1 MFGLE
6 NLTLLVN
13 ELVKLPA
20 ETEWVE
26 FKHNKYTPTMI
37 GEDVSALAN
46 GAALAGRPFAYLVWG
61 VDDATH
67 EVLGTENEWH
77 AMHVGKQEI
86 ENWVRTQLSGNTEL
100 DLLRTQI
107 DEQRHVLILKIG
119 SAVNRPVS
127 FNKIEYIRVGSYTKK
142 LGDVPSKQ
150 TALWARLRTSR
161 FENCVAKNNLTVEDV
176 MAMLDSQ
183 ACFDHLK
190 RPYPS
195 TSQLVMDYFEEEGIV
210 VKQDNGMYSISN
222 MGAVLFAKR
231 LTDFPRLGRKAV
243 RIIRYDGDNKMGAS
257 KEEEYSTGYAVDFDG
272 LIRLVSAMT
281 PSRETIGNALR
292 EEHGNYPELAI
303 REAVANALIHQ
314 DFTITGVGP
323 MIEIFDHRMEI
334 TNPGTLMVDHMR
346 IIDAPPQSRNEDTAA
361 LMRRMKICEER
372 GTGWDKIA
380 MSCELMELPAP
391 KIRGYATGTR
401 ATLYSERPFARIP
414 MEDREWACYM
424 HACLCYINEDEES
437 TYMTNSS
444 LRQRFGLG
452 QQSQPV
458 ISKLIKRTIENHLI
472 KPLDPSTAPR
482 YMKYIPIWA

>member
-1 MFGLE
+1 ME

-26 FKHNKYTPTMI
+26 FKHNKYTPAMI

-46 GAALAGRPFAYLVWG
+46 GAALAGRPFGYLIWG
-61 VDDATH
+61 IDDATH
-67 EVLGTENEWH
+67 KILGTDNEWH
-77 AMHVGKQEI
+77 TMSVGKQEI

-107 DEQRHVLILKIG
+107 DKQRHVLILKIG

-127 FNKIEYIRVGSYTKK
+127 FNKTDYIRVGSYTKK
-142 LGDVPSKQ
+142 LSDVPSKQ
-150 TALWARLRTSR
+150 TALWDRLRASR
-161 FENCVAKNNLTVEDV
+161 FENGIAKNDLTVEDI
-176 MAMLDSQ
+176 MSLLDAQ
-183 ACFDHLK
+183 ACFDHLN

-195 TSQLVMDYFEEEGIV
+195 TSQLVVDYFEEEDIV
-210 VKQDNGMYSISN
+210 VRQDNGRYSISN
-222 MGAVLFAKR
+222 MGALLFAKR
-231 LTDFPRLGRKAV
+231 LTDFPRLERKTV

-257 KEEEYSTGYAVDFDG
+257 KEEEYATGYAVDFDG
-272 LIRLVSAMT
+272 LVKLISAMT

-303 REAVANALIHQ
+303 RETIANALIHQ
-314 DFTITGVGP
+314 DFTVTGAGP
-323 MIEIFDHRMEI
+323 MVEIFDHRMEI
-334 TNPGTLMVDHMR
+334 TNPGTLMVDRMR
-346 IIDAPPQSRNEDTAA
+346 IIDAPPRSRNEATAA

-391 KIRGYATGTR
+391 RIRGYDTGTR
-401 ATLYSERPFARIP
+401 VTLYSERPFTHIS

-424 HACLCYINEDEES
+424 HACLRYINEDEES

-444 LRQRFGLG
+444 LRQRFGLTT
-452 QQSQPV
+452 QAQPV
-458 ISKLIKRTIENHLI
+458 ISKLIKRAVEDHLI

-482 YMKYIPIWA
+482 YMQYIPIWA